1 MAASIEIEQVDPTQL
16 GRVRKPYATPRLVR
30 HGDVRALT
38 QAGSGDLHENNPQN
52 SSCNNEVMK
61 KACTL

>member
-1 MAASIEIEQVDPTQL
+1 MSSNEIEKVDPAQA
-16 GRVRKPYATPRLVR
+16 GNVRLPYTAPRLVR
-30 HGDVRALT
+30 YGDVRALT

-52 SSCNNEVMK
+52 SSCNNEVLK